1 MNWTLV
7 NLVTVSHRGVARWGR
22 GGGLRGLDPP
32 RNLADQ
38 YTLFKPVG
46 ADYAPHTTASPPGLK
61 KLSTSLSQALARLHQ
76 DHRTNIGK
84 LTKTTPFAAPV
95 PPETSTSPTASA
107 DQQI

>member
-1 MNWTLV
+1 MKWTLV
-7 NLVTVSHRGVARWGR
+7 NLVTVG
-22 GGGLRGLDPP
+22 
-32 RNLADQ
+32 
-38 YTLFKPVG
+38 
-46 ADYAPHTTASPPGLK
+46 
-61 KLSTSLSQALARLHQ
+61 QALARPNQ

>member
-1 MNWTLV
+1 MKWTLV
-7 NLVTVSHRGVARWGR
+7 NLVTVS
-22 GGGLRGLDPP
+22 
-32 RNLADQ
+32 
-38 YTLFKPVG
+38 
-46 ADYAPHTTASPPGLK
+46 
-61 KLSTSLSQALARLHQ
+61 QALARPNQ